1 MPHSPLRVVVADA
14 NLVPHRSLLE
24 ATVPAGT
31 ELVWLD
37 RFDETA
43 VIDALPGTDVLVGA
57 RFTTA
62 MTSAADSLRL
72 VHVGGA
78 GYDGVDAD
86 AIPAGTQVANTFNH
100 EASIAEYT
108 AAMTIVLRR
117 QLLDQDR
124 ALRAGQW
131 ASSVYEPHRAQP
143 LSLQGATVGIVGFG
157 HIGQRTWEI
166 FKALGARG
174 VALTGRGGGP
184 AAEEVGLE
192 WTRGPEGLAD
202 LLAASDVVVLCLPL
216 SDATRHLVGAAQLAA
231 MRPGAILVNVS
242 RGPLV
247 DPDALLDALRERRI
261 GGAVLDTWYSYPT
274 SGSTA
279 RPAEQPFEE
288 LDNVLMT
295 PHISGVTSQTFAGRA
310 KDIGQNI
317 ARLQQGESLMNVV
330 ITR

>member
-1 MPHSPLRVVVADA
+1 MPHPPLRVVVADA

-31 ELVWLD
+31 EVVWLD
-37 RFDETA
+37 RFDEA
-43 VIDALPGTDVLVGA
+43 DVIDALPGTDVLVGA

-62 MTSAADSLRL
+62 MTSVADSLRL

-86 AIPAGTQVANTFNH
+86 ALPAGTQVANTFHH
-100 EASIAEYT
+100 ESSIAEYV
-108 AAMTIVLRR
+108 AAMTVVLRR
-117 QLLDQDR
+117 QLLEQDR
-124 ALRAGQW
+124 ALRAGEW
-131 ASSVYEPHRAQP
+131 ASSVYEPDRTQP
-143 LSLQGATVGIVGFG
+143 RSLQGATVGIVGFG
-157 HIGQRTWEI
+157 HIGQRAWEV

-216 SDATRHLVGAAQLAA
+216 SDATRHLVGADQLAA
-231 MRPGAILVNVS
+231 MRTGAILVNVS

-247 DPDALLDALRERRI
+247 DPDALLRALRERRI

-295 PHISGVTSQTFAGRA
+295 PHVSGVTSQTFAGRA
-310 KDIGQNI
+310 EDIGHNI
-317 ARLQQGESLMNVV
+317 ARLQQGEALVNVV